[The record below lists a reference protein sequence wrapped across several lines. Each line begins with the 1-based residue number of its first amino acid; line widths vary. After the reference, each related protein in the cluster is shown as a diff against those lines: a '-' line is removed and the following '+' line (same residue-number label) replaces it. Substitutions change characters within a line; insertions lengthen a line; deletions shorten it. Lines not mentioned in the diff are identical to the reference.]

1 MQKITIFK
9 AIKKLNGSQTIILK
23 KKDAAG
29 QWYIFLF
36 VSSKKDVGFF
46 LLFQLGA
53 NHIKIPKKRRFKAN
67 INLAMNVLILNLLA
81 QTK

>member
-1 MQKITIFK
+1 MVLRRLSK
-9 AIKKLNGSQTIILK
+9 K

-29 QWYIFLF
+29 QWYFFLF
-36 VSSKKDVGFF
+36 VSSKKDVEFF

-53 NHIKIPKKRRFKAN
+53 NHIKIPKKRGFKAN